1 MIKKAIILVSFI
13 CLSQLLMAQ
22 RDSTYFGVS
31 LSGAEWGQPSETSFY
46 PGTDLLD
53 YYQSKGLRLIR
64 LPIMWERIQPT
75 LSSSLDATELDKL
88 NTFIDA
94 VAARNMKV
102 IVDIHNYARY
112 NGNIIGAL
120 TGVTT
125 ADVQD
130 LWIRLANELKSKS
143 CIWGY
148 GIMNEPHDMAS
159 IAPWKDIAQAI
170 ITGIRTVDQWNTI
183 IVGGDSWSSAERW
196 PTYSDNLKNLIDP
209 NTNLIF
215 EAHCYF
221 DTDASGQYVQNFDL
235 QGNMTNTYDSEHIT
249 TATGVNRVKPFV
261 NWLKTNNLKGFIGE
275 YGVPSDDSRWLPVLD
290 SFLVYL
296 KANHIGGAYWDC
308 SNLNCDPYGST
319 DAVQMAVLEKY
330 ATVIPDATIDPGT
343 GIQTLTVSS
352 NTVSIS
358 AVTNSTTSLNV
369 FSNTNWRTILP
380 NHEPWLTII
389 PNQAMVGNATLT
401 LMVTGNNTGQDRSA
415 SLYLATN
422 DNSKTQMIII
432 TQVAG
437 STTSTGSATLTV
449 STNTANIA
457 GSANSTVSINVL
469 SNTNWKTIG
478 STTETWLTINP
489 TQAISGN
496 ATVTVVA
503 SENTTGF
510 PRTATLYVVATA
522 NDASSQTITITQ
534 AVGTGNIVAEL
545 GKDNIFVYPN
555 PATSSFTINN
565 VDKASI
571 EVYSSTSQLVLKT
584 TVIGKEN
591 ISLKDIP
598 AGLYYVK
605 IISNKAVVTKSLMV
619 E

>member
-1 MIKKAIILVSFI
+1 MIKRVIFLVSFI

-31 LSGAEWGQPSETSFY
+31 LSGAEWGQPLEAAYY
-46 PGTDLLD
+46 PSTDLLD
-53 YYQSKGLRLIR
+53 YYQTKGLRLIR

-88 NTFIDA
+88 TTFIDA

-112 NGNIIGAL
+112 NGNTIGAL

-130 LWIRLANELKSKS
+130 LWTRLANELKSKS

-196 PTYSDNLKNLIDP
+196 PTYSDNLKNLTDP

-221 DTDASGQYVQNFDL
+221 DIDASGRYINS
-235 QGNMTNTYDSEHIT
+235 YDADGVT

-275 YGVPSDDSRWLPVLD
+275 YGVPNDDPRWLPVLD
-290 SFLVYL
+290 TFLVYL

-308 SNLNCDPYGST
+308 SNLNCDPIGST

-330 ATVIPDATIDPGT
+330 ATIIPGATVDPGT
-343 GIQTLTVSS
+343 GTGTLTVSS
-352 NTVSIS
+352 NDVTIS
-358 AVTNSTTSLNV
+358 AVANSTATLNV
-369 FSNTNWRTILP
+369 FSNISWHTSIP
-380 NHEPWLTII
+380 NNEPWITII
-389 PNQAMVGNATLT
+389 PKQIIQGNATLT
-401 LMVTGNNTGQDRSA
+401 FLVAGNNTGQARSA
-415 SLYLATN
+415 TLLIMNNNITLIKSVT
-422 DNSKTQMIII
+422 I
-432 TQVAG
+432 TQEAG
-437 STTSTGSATLTV
+437 STTATGSATLTV

-478 STTETWLTINP
+478 STTEMWLTINP

-534 AVGTGNIVAEL
+534 AMGTGNVVAEL
-545 GKDNIFVYPN
+545 DKDNIFVYPN

-565 VDKASI
+565 VNEASV

-584 TVIGKEN
+584 TVIGKES
-591 ISLKDIP
+591 ISLKDIS

-605 IISNKAVVTKSLMV
+605 IISNKAVVTKSLIV